1 MRVVIF
7 TYSSCRC
14 MTYKQIWFFIL
25 TIFIEGADLTFN
37 SILPLIYLSSIVK
50 SRSNPILEPTGTKQQ
65 EQQG

>member
-1 MRVVIF
+1 
-7 TYSSCRC
+7 